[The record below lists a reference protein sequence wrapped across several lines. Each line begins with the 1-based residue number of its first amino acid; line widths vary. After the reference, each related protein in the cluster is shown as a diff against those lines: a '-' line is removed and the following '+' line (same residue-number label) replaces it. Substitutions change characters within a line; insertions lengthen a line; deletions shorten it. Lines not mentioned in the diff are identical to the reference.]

1 MRRVKNIANDRL
13 TRVLFYDQTLKKGYA
28 SLASFSKLFVL
39 RRMLVTLVA
48 YPLSLVCWV
57 FLVVLNRFTPV
68 RIYRFKR
75 PNRPD
80 KASHYIAQMEP
91 FCREL
96 QVETQKTFI
105 VMIDAGAIVNLELLK
120 LYASHF
126 DLYLDDRSKF
136 ARTLF
141 SLIPKFGFTNTFVYY
156 SHFDTNWE
164 LAPARN
170 LKITEPTKIPEVLS
184 ALGLK
189 PLNFVLIAFPS
200 ITYYLARTPEIVTSH
215 NRFINPSTSADALKL
230 LIREG
235 LKIVRMGVDTDELP
249 DSLKDLPIIDL
260 SGKFRTDSQD
270 LWLFEHCFFN
280 WSMGSIGTWHFAHK
294 FDRPTLITDSYAL
307 NIGYRST
314 MFMMKTIHS
323 SLENRSLAFKELWQ
337 LRGVHDRVSEMKA
350 RDLTY
355 VVNSPSELVSSVAEM
370 LDYINNKLEYTDN
383 DLSLFSQYSEAL
395 IQAGYPPMLKNY
407 SRPCISFLRDHHDKT
422 L

>member
-1 MRRVKNIANDRL
+1 
-13 TRVLFYDQTLKKGYA
+13 
-28 SLASFSKLFVL
+28 
-39 RRMLVTLVA
+39 
-48 YPLSLVCWV
+48 
-57 FLVVLNRFTPV
+57 
-68 RIYRFKR
+68 
-75 PNRPD
+75 
-80 KASHYIAQMEP
+80 MEP

-96 QVETQKTFI
+96 QVETQKTFT
-105 VMIDAGAIVNLELLK
+105 VMIDAGSIVNRELLK

-126 DLYLDDRSKF
+126 NLYLDDRSKF
-136 ARTLF
+136 ARTIF

-200 ITYYLARTPEIVTSH
+200 ITYYLARTPEIATSH

-260 SGKFRTDSQD
+260 SGKFRTDAQD

-294 FDRPTLITDSYAL
+294 FDRPTLITDSYAFY
-307 NIGYRST
+307 NGYTST
-314 MFMMKTIHS
+314 LFMMKTIHS

-337 LRGVHDRVSEMKA
+337 LRSVHDRVSEMKA

-355 VVNSPSELVSSVAEM
+355 VVNSPSELVSAVAEM
-370 LDYINNKLEYTDN
+370 LDYMNNKLEYTDN

-407 SRPCISFLRDHHDKT
+407 SRPCISFLRKNQN
-422 L
+422 LIN